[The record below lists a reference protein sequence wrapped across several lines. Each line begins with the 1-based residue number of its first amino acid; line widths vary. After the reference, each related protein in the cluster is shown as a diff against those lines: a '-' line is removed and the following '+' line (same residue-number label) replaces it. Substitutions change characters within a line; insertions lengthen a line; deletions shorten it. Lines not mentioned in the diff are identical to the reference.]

1 MVWSDMI
8 SFRTKCHGK
17 LLAANNGIT
26 QGEIYK
32 IETCC
37 PIFPLGTISLR
48 HFLNRSPS
56 TRSTPTTCC
65 RRRAFC
71 GQGQEK
77 PWCRRQACWGHG
89 QKNNDLLAGLASTI
103 WNNFTPR
110 VINWSVTNQLIG
122 SDSCA
127 TISKLIQFEASFS
140 CAYGAA
146 IDKLHGIE

>member
-65 RRRAFC
+65 RRRAFW
-71 GQGQEK
+71 GQGREK
-77 PWCRRQACWGHG
+77 PWCRRQACWGRG

-127 TISKLIQFEASFS
+127 TISKLIQSEAFFS

-146 IDKLHGIE
+146 IDKLHGIK